1 MSVKI
6 QEKRFTE
13 EEASMFYQI
22 MQIVSK
28 FKGSKLFLKDNS
40 IINAEDNFNE
50 WMFKNIGVCDIK
62 YKDKAEKWKKEK
74 EEAKQEVQDIIEKF
88 KTE

>member
-1 MSVKI
+1 MSVEI
-6 QEKRFTE
+6 QEKRFTDE
-13 EEASMFYQI
+13 EKSMFYQI

-28 FKGSKLFLKDNS
+28 FKGSKLFLMGNS

-62 YKDKAEKWKKEK
+62 YKNKTEKWKKEI
-74 EEAKQEVQDIIEKF
+74 EEQNKKLMR
-88 KTE
+88 

>member
-1 MSVKI
+1 MK
-6 QEKRFTE
+6 EKRFTV
-13 EEASMFYQI
+13 EEARMFYQI

-28 FKGSKLFLKDNS
+28 FKGSKLFLMGNS

-62 YKDKAEKWKKEK
+62 YKDKTEKWKKEM
-74 EEAKQEVQDIIEKF
+74 EEQNK
-88 KTE
+88 

>member
-1 MSVKI
+1 MKNI
-6 QEKRFTE
+6 QIRKKGNKMKEKRFTV

-28 FKGSKLFLKDNS
+28 FKGSKLFLKDNL

-62 YKDKAEKWKKEK
+62 YKDKTEKWKKEM
-74 EEAKQEVQDIIEKF
+74 EEQNKKLE
-88 KTE
+88 